1 VNLSVPTGVYVA
13 LSAVMFLEYAVWGAW
28 APVLA
33 ARLLGPLKM
42 TGKQTGWVYSTL
54 PIACIV
60 SPLVAG
66 QLADKWVNTEWI
78 LAVCHLIGA
87 VLLFVAV
94 RQRTFRGNF
103 IVMLLYSLCYGATL
117 PLANAVLFAH
127 VSDPVTQSW
136 VFIWAPVAW
145 ALVGYA
151 LTGWRVFRKA
161 EGEGSDC
168 LVFAAI
174 LSVAMAVCC
183 LFLPATPP
191 AGKGGVPIVDA
202 LAMLAQPDFLV
213 FILTSLVIAG
223 LMQFYFLGSA
233 RFMTDMGISAKAV
246 PATMAI
252 AQAAQAVATIVA
264 LGALLA
270 ALGFRDTLTLGA
282 TCWAVLY
289 VIYLVGRPK
298 GLIAASQV
306 LHGLAYVMFMIVGQ
320 VYAAAVAPEAIR
332 NSMQALIFAATTG
345 VGLFLGSQLAGAVM
359 DQFSAE
365 GKFQWRKIWA
375 VPLVIMLA
383 GTIVLATVFK
393 GDVPKEDKKPSKKA
407 QAQAALDPPALRS

>member
-1 VNLSVPTGVYVA
+1 MNLSVSLEVYVA

-42 TGKQTGWVYSTL
+42 SGKQTGWVYSTL

-78 LAVCHLIGA
+78 LAACHLVGA
-87 VLLFVAV
+87 VLLFLAV
-94 RQRTFRGNF
+94 KQRTFGGTF
-103 IVMLLYSLCYGATL
+103 LVMLLYSLCYGATL
-117 PLANAVLFAH
+117 PLVNAVLFAH
-127 VSDPVTQSW
+127 VADPGTQSW

-151 LTGWRVFRKA
+151 LTGWRVVRKG
-161 EGEGSDC
+161 EGDGSDC
-168 LVFAAI
+168 LVFAAV
-174 LSVAMAVCC
+174 LSVLMGVAC
-183 LFLPATPP
+183 LLLPTTPP

-202 LAMLAQPDFLV
+202 LAMLGQSDFLV
-213 FILTSLVIAG
+213 FIVASLVISG

-233 RFMTDMGISAKAV
+233 RFMIDMGISAKAV
-246 PATMAI
+246 PAAMGI
-252 AQAAQAVATIVA
+252 AQAAQAVATVVA
-264 LGALLA
+264 LGAVLG
-270 ALGFRDTLTLGA
+270 ALGFKMTLTLGA
-282 TCWAVLY
+282 ACWLGLY
-289 VIYLVGRPK
+289 VIYILGRPR
-298 GLIAASQV
+298 GLIVGAQV

-320 VYAAAVAPEAIR
+320 IFAAKVAPEAIR
-332 NSMQALIFAATTG
+332 SSMQALIFAATTG

-359 DQFSAE
+359 DRFTVE
-365 GKFQWRKIWA
+365 GKFQWPKIWA
-375 VPLVIMLA
+375 VPLVIMLV

-393 GDVPKEDKKPSKKA
+393 GEVPKEEKKPAAKA
-407 QAQAALDPPALRS
+407 SITRAFSVHTV